1 MHTGNQHD
9 NPDKASKIAAYIVR
23 IGAAGCIIAIFFCL
37 IFNNDASQATVV
49 AADENLSTE
58 RSVPFDAWRAPD
70 TNAIPSSKEGEM
82 IKYGKE
88 LIVHTAVYF
97 GPNGT
102 LAQLSNGMNCQ
113 NCHLDGGTRLYG
125 NNFASFIAT
134 YPKMS
139 NRSGKIE
146 PATQRI
152 VECFSRSLGGRSP
165 DTTAKEVQAILA
177 YMKWIGQGVKKN
189 AKLFGNATEKLP
201 YLNSAADSSKGKL
214 IYDAKCQSCHGV
226 NGQGVLAIDK
236 KSYTYP
242 PLWGAHSY
250 NDGAG
255 MYRLANLAGF
265 VKNNMPFGATYEDSQ
280 LSDEEA
286 WNVAAFI
293 NTQPRTH
300 RDQRNDYTDLS
311 KKPIDAPFGP
321 YVDTFSEK
329 QHKLGPFKPI
339 LAYQKTHANK
349 NKKP

>member
-1 MHTGNQHD
+1 MHTGHRQD
-9 NPDKASKIAAYIVR
+9 NLHKANKIAAYIVR
-23 IGAAGCIIAIFFCL
+23 IGAVACLITIFCCL
-37 IFNNDASQATVV
+37 IFNNDANQAAVV
-49 AADENLSTE
+49 AANGNLSTE
-58 RSVPFDAWRAPD
+58 RLVPFDAWRAPD
-70 TNAIPSSKEGEM
+70 TVTIPSGKEGEM

-88 LIVHTAVYF
+88 LIAHTAVYF
-97 GPNGT
+97 GPNGS
-102 LAQLSNGMNCQ
+102 LAKLTNGMNCQ

-139 NRSGKIE
+139 NRSGKTE

-165 DTTAKEVQAILA
+165 DTTAKEVQAMLA

-201 YLNSAADSSKGKL
+201 YLSSAADASKGKL

-226 NGQGVLAIDK
+226 HGQGVFAIDK
-236 KSYTYP
+236 RSYTYP

-255 MYRLANLAGF
+255 MYRLGNLAGF